1 MEKIA
6 YLYNKGTRAFWLVLA
21 LVFVYILISAMFD
34 NTPSQVKDAK
44 TSLFLGYR
52 AHIYETAQCDIEETD
67 EKWTIFCHPEDKNTG
82 GLFEVDQDGSI
93 QALNGTGQT
102 HLARLEL

>member
-1 MEKIA
+1 MGQLA
-6 YLYNKGTRAFWLVLA
+6 YLYSKGVKGFFIILLLVLA
-21 LVFVYILISAMFD
+21 YIVITSMFD

-52 AHIYETAQCDIEETD
+52 THIYETAQCDIKESND
-67 EKWTIFCHPEDKNTG
+67 KWTIFCHPEGKDTG

-93 QALNGTGQT
+93 QALNGTAQT